1 MGRNRC
7 ETRLIVEE
15 DDIGNRVQDTKIF
28 TMEGINISGP
38 IVKYG
43 IVRVPNG
50 MGADSWRPLR
60 WLAVPLSIDS
70 YIPDDLL

>member
-50 MGADSWRPLR
+50 MGADS
-60 WLAVPLSIDS
+60 
-70 YIPDDLL
+70 